1 MLLKLGETLLPTK
14 PTLIQPV
21 IGAGLL
27 GCARGVALFLSVFSL
42 LNILGELRAPGFDA
56 NIWWIDFRPVPR
68 GVSRWLLSAASALA
82 MAFAIRPRMPVYRR
96 WATAVVLSA
105 LTAVTLRNS
114 LTFYLLFGRGRVAS
128 WFPFPLSLFLSFALV
143 FVVALVL
150 KQSSADPRTYRKTN
164 WAAYAGTFFLC
175 IVGFPL
181 AQVLCFG
188 TTDYRRTA
196 DAIVVFGARVW
207 SDGTPSPAL
216 EERVY
221 TACQLYRDGW
231 APRLIFSGGPGPKEI
246 DETQAM
252 RQLALELGV
261 PAEAMTLD
269 PQGVNTQATVEN
281 TVALCRGC
289 GIKRVLAV
297 SHFYHLPRVKM
308 TFQRAGWE
316 VYTVPAA
323 PRYVLVKLPYFI
335 VREVAALWVYYLR
348 PLAG

>member
-1 MLLKLGETLLPTK
+1 MSAQGTVKTPFV
-14 PTLIQPV
+14 QPA

-27 GCARGVALFLSVFSL
+27 GCARGVALLLGVFSL
-42 LNILGELRAPGFDA
+42 LNMLGELRATGFDA
-56 NIWWIDFRPVPR
+56 NIWWIDFRPLPR
-68 GVSRWLLSAASALA
+68 AVSNLLLICASALA
-82 MAFAIRPRMPVYRR
+82 AAFAIRPRMPVYRR
-96 WATAVVLSA
+96 WATAAVLSA
-105 LTAVTLRNS
+105 LIAVTLRNS
-114 LTFYLLFGRGRVAS
+114 LTFYVLFGRGRVAS
-128 WFPFPLSLFLSFALV
+128 WFPFPLSLLLSFALM

-150 KQSSADPRTYRKTN
+150 KQSSADPQSSRRIN
-164 WAAYAGTFFLC
+164 RAAFAGTSFLC

-221 TACQLYRDGW
+221 TACELYRDGW
-231 APRLIFSGGPGPKEI
+231 APRLIFSGGPGPKKI
-246 DETQAM
+246 DEAQAM
-252 RQLALELGV
+252 RQLALKLGV

-269 PQGVNTQATVEN
+269 PQGINTQATVEN

-335 VREVAALWVYYLR
+335 AREVAALWAYYLR